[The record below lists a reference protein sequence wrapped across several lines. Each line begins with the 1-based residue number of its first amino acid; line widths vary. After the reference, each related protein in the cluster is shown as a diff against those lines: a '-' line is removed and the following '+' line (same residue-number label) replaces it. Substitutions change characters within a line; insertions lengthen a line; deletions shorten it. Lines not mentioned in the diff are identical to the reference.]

1 MFHSKNI
8 DSSITTGQFTF
19 LLKCEKR
26 RWLTRFIWPNSLPTI
41 EFTSTDPNRVAKLFL
56 GHMLFKQM
64 AFIWNC
70 RLIKVKRRKSLE
82 VGTYGLFACLV

>member
-8 DSSITTGQFTF
+8 DSSITTGQYTF

-41 EFTSTDPNRVAKLFL
+41 EFTSTDPNEVAKLFL